1 MYKNDAYV
9 QSSVDPVS
17 HIDDCNGPSHS
28 SGNVPLVELVLNSVE
43 TESLVK
49 VEFFLYAFYIFICI
63 IIYENNHMT

>member
-28 SGNVPLVELVLNSVE
+28 SGNIPLVELVLNSVE

-49 VEFFLYAFYIFICI
+49 VEVFCMLSTFSSVYIC
-63 IIYENNHMT
+63 HMT